1 MVKVQECELSEDFSV
16 KFRFD
21 LENPQEGIIA
31 IWHPH
36 IPNEAEMHELLPLYM
51 DVRTKYVVSLIVQ
64 HPSVIDGLTSNW
76 SAT

>member
-1 MVKVQECELSEDFSV
+1 MERTFNLDDFSV
-16 KFRFD
+16 RFKFD
-21 LENPQEGIIA
+21 LDRPYEGIKA
-31 IWHPH
+31 FWEPR
-36 IPNEAEMHELLPLYM
+36 IPNEVEMQHLLPLYM

>member
-1 MVKVQECELSEDFSV
+1 MERTFNLDDFSV
-16 KFRFD
+16 RFKFD
-21 LENPQEGIIA
+21 LDRPYDGIKA
-31 IWHPH
+31 FWEPR
-36 IPNEAEMHELLPLYM
+36 IPNEVEMQHLLPLYM

>member
-1 MVKVQECELSEDFSV
+1 MERTFNLDDFSV
-16 KFRFD
+16 RFKFD
-21 LENPQEGIIA
+21 LDRPYEGIKA
-31 IWHPH
+31 FWEPR
-36 IPNEAEMHELLPLYM
+36 IPNEAEMRELLPLYM

>member
-1 MVKVQECELSEDFSV
+1 MEKTFNLDDFSV
-16 KFRFD
+16 RFKFD
-21 LENPQEGIIA
+21 LERPYEGIKA
-31 IWHPH
+31 FWEPR
-36 IPNEAEMHELLPLYM
+36 IPNEAEMRHLLPLYM

>member
-1 MVKVQECELSEDFSV
+1 MERTFNLDDFSV
-16 KFRFD
+16 RFKFD
-21 LENPQEGIIA
+21 LERPYEGIKVF
-31 IWHPH
+31 WEPR
-36 IPNEAEMHELLPLYM
+36 IPNEVEMRHLLPLYM

>member
-1 MVKVQECELSEDFSV
+1 MERTFNLDDFSV
-16 KFRFD
+16 RFKFD
-21 LENPQEGIIA
+21 LDRPYEGIKA
-31 IWHPH
+31 FWEPR
-36 IPNEAEMHELLPLYM
+36 IPNEAEMQHLLPLYM

>member
-1 MVKVQECELSEDFSV
+1 MEKTFNLHDFSV
-16 KFRFD
+16 QFKFD
-21 LENPQEGIIA
+21 LERPYEGIKA
-31 IWHPH
+31 FWEPH
-36 IPNEAEMHELLPLYM
+36 IPNESEMNDLLPLYM